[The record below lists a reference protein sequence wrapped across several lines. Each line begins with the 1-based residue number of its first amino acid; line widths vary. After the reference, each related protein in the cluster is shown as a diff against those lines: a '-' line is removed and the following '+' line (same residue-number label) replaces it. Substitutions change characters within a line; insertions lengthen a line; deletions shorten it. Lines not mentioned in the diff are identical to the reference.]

1 MRETA
6 ASGKIRRPSMERKR
20 KTPGG
25 RIRPAG
31 QKRKGVAKI
40 RPQRS
45 LEPAPDLLT
54 VQAMEGNEA
63 AFLALVRFHSTFNP
77 VPLTPELLLV
87 SGLDIV
93 TRERLAGRLK
103 RKEDRLLRPFPS
115 IDMVFWGEEWVQKT
129 LDRFVWRKRSGKKVP
144 NGAFLRKLWEASSE
158 GAMLQLRIYRKAAVT
173 PSAWVRVKYLH
184 FANLGLTDIQ
194 MLKIARAEG
203 CKFEE
208 PEFLAAVRRFTR
220 RNPLSVSSRTAP
232 PR

>member
-1 MRETA
+1 
-6 ASGKIRRPSMERKR
+6 MERKR
-20 KTPGG
+20 MTPRG
-25 RIRPAG
+25 RIHTAG
-31 QKRKGVAKI
+31 RKRKEVAEI
-40 RPQRS
+40 RPRKS
-45 LEPAPDLLT
+45 PEPPPDRLA

-103 RKEDRLLRPFPS
+103 RKEDKLLRPFPS

-129 LDRFVWRKRSGKKVP
+129 LDRFMWRKRGGKKVP
-144 NGAFLRKLWEASSE
+144 NEAFLKKLWEASSE
-158 GAMLQLRIYRKAAVT
+158 GAILQLRIYRKATVT

-184 FANLGLTDIQ
+184 FTNLGLTEIQ

-220 RNPLSVSSRTAP
+220 RNPLSGSFRTTP

>member
-1 MRETA
+1 
-6 ASGKIRRPSMERKR
+6 MERKR
-20 KTPGG
+20 KTPGD

-31 QKRKGVAKI
+31 GKRKGVARIK
-40 RPQRS
+40 PQRS
-45 LEPAPDLLT
+45 LEPAPDRLA

-87 SGLDIV
+87 SGIDIV
-93 TRERLAGRLK
+93 TRERLSGRLK

-129 LDRFVWRKRSGKKVP
+129 LDRFLWKKRGGKKVP
-144 NGAFLRKLWEASSE
+144 NEAFLRKLWEASSE

-184 FANLGLTDIQ
+184 FANLGLKDIQ

-220 RNPLSVSSRTAP
+220 RNPLSGSSRKAP

>member
-1 MRETA
+1 ME
-6 ASGKIRRPSMERKR
+6 RRRKTPVGRNRPAGRKR
-20 KTPGG
+20 KEVAV
-25 RIRPAG
+25 IR
-31 QKRKGVAKI
+31 Q
-40 RPQRS
+40 QRD
-45 LEPAPDLLT
+45 LEPTPDRLT

-93 TRERLAGRLK
+93 TRERLSGRLK
-103 RKEDRLLRPFPS
+103 RKEDKLLRPFPS

-129 LDRFVWRKRSGKKVP
+129 LDRFMWRTRGGKKVP
-144 NGAFLRKLWEASSE
+144 NEVFLRKLWEASSE

-173 PSAWVRVKYLH
+173 PSAWVRVKYPH
-184 FANLGLTDIQ
+184 FANLGLTDMQ

-208 PEFLAAVRRFTR
+208 PEFLTAVRRFTR
-220 RNPLSVSSRTAP
+220 RNPLSGSSRTAP
-232 PR
+232 LR

>member
-1 MRETA
+1 
-6 ASGKIRRPSMERKR
+6 MERKR
-20 KTPGG
+20 TTPAS
-25 RIRPAG
+25 RIRPPGREWKEGAG
-31 QKRKGVAKI
+31 AGPKGGT
-40 RPQRS
+40 
-45 LEPAPDLLT
+45 ETTPDRLT
-54 VQAMEGNEA
+54 IQAMGGNEA

-103 RKEDRLLRPFPS
+103 RREDRLLRPFPS

-129 LDRFVWRKRSGKKVP
+129 LDRFIWRKRGGKKIP
-144 NGAFLRKLWEASSE
+144 NEAFLRRLWEASSE

-173 PSAWVRVKYLH
+173 PSAWVRVKYPH
-184 FANLGLTDIQ
+184 FANLGLTDMQ

-203 CKFEE
+203 CRFEE

-220 RNPLSVSSRTAP
+220 RNPLAGSPRTAP
-232 PR
+232 LR